1 MTATRPLFLLAA
13 AVLLAGWLPLLVV
26 GLRAKAIDGVA
37 ALQTVGAQ
45 ATLVLIC
52 LTTGLQQ
59 SSFSS
64 LALITAVCVV
74 VSGLVFAR
82 FLDRLP

>member
-1 MTATRPLFLLAA
+1 LFLLAA
-13 AVLLAGWLPLLVV
+13 AVLLAGWVPLLAV

-37 ALQTVGAQ
+37 ALQTAGAQ

-59 SSFSS
+59 SSFAS
-64 LALITAVCVV
+64 LALVTAVCVG

-82 FLDRLP
+82 FMDRRP